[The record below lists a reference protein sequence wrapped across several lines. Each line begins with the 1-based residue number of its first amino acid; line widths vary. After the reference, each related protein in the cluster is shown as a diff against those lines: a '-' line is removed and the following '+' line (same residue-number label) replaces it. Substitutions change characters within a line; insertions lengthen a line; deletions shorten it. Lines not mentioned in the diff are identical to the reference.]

1 MTEKKHDVRFQTMNA
16 CSISFLSLANAD
28 IQVWASY
35 QWVRLIM
42 ILRIMQIERG
52 DRCLGGSHAL
62 SKICIILHITLSM
75 IVYRL
80 EWVHFQHSILTPTWN
95 FIKHFA
101 ISSKDDIDEFP
112 YGLFFQNL
120 IEDQITI
127 IIIIIIIIPLFT
139 IDLGRLLVRLSKQLK
154 QLIQI
159 NITYS

>member
-1 MTEKKHDVRFQTMNA
+1 MTEKKHKLRFQTTNA

-28 IQVWASY
+28 IQLWASY

-42 ILRIMQIERG
+42 ILRILQIERG
-52 DRCLGGSHAL
+52 SRCLGGRHAL
-62 SKICIILHITLSM
+62 SKICIILHIILSM
-75 IVYRL
+75 IFYRL

-101 ISSKDDIDEFP
+101 FSSKDDIDEFP

-120 IEDQITI
+120 VDDKITII

-159 NITYS
+159 NIT